1 MNSCCLLLVLTG
13 PLQTAIGRTE
23 VSLHCPEVCRLG
35 EILALFLQQYPEAIR
50 VLGLHHVDGPS
61 LEQIPPG
68 LLVLQDNTLLP
79 GKPDTEV
86 RATGRL
92 TLMPMISGG

>member
-1 MNSCCLLLVLTG
+1 MNSSCLLLVLTG

-23 VSLHCPEVCRLG
+23 VSICCPEVCRLG
-35 EILALFLQQYPEAIR
+35 EILTIFLQQYPEAIR
-50 VLGLHHVDGPS
+50 VLGLQHVNGQS
-61 LEQIPPG
+61 LQQIPPG
-68 LLVLQDNTLLP
+68 LLVLKDNTLLP
-79 GKPDTEV
+79 GKPDTEI